1 MPFWKHLVSAYVW
14 MHVLQPKKTRVN
26 IDSNFGE
33 KFIVNLLFCYLFAGT
48 FAFQNFQSCE
58 FKCCRYDKLII
69 ILKDPEKNPESP
81 WGITTYHLCGSV
93 VEHRSAESEGL
104 KVFQKTQDEKHLSL
118 FLNRAQNLSSLLFLI
133 IIFSNRNRMSQKYQV
148 FVPRPKPFRE
158 RQFHGVFQYRKIE
171 ILLTFCRNRKNR
183 LRARENITDY
193 RASWDFIVL
202 YLKFDWL
209 DLKMVESLV

>member
-33 KFIVNLLFCYLFAGT
+33 KFIVNLLFCDLFAGT

-69 ILKDPEKNPESP
+69 ILKDVFRLITSVEQRKNPESP
-81 WGITTYHLCGSV
+81 WGIKTYYLCGSV

-133 IIFSNRNRMSQKYQV
+133 IIFSNRNRMSQKTKFSYQDPNRPEKDNFAG
-148 FVPRPKPFRE
+148 FVNTGKLKFFLHFAE
-158 RQFHGVFQYRKIE
+158 IGKTDFVLAGTSLIIEQAE
-171 ILLTFCRNRKNR
+171 ILLFC
-183 LRARENITDY
+183 I
-193 RASWDFIVL
+193 
-202 YLKFDWL
+202 
-209 DLKMVESLV
+209 

>member
-1 MPFWKHLVSAYVW
+1 MFECMCFSRRKPELI
-14 MHVLQPKKTRVN
+14 L
-26 IDSNFGE
+26 ISNFGE
-33 KFIVNLLFCYLFAGT
+33 KCIVNLLFCDLFAGT

-69 ILKDPEKNPESP
+69 ILKDVFRLITSVEQRKTPESP
-81 WGITTYHLCGSV
+81 WGIKTYYLCGSV

-133 IIFSNRNRMSQKYQV
+133 ITFSNRNRMSQKYQV

-183 LRARENITDY
+183 LRARRNIADY
-193 RASWDFIVL
+193 RTSWDFIVL
-202 YLKFDWL
+202 YLKVDWL

>member
-1 MPFWKHLVSAYVW
+1 MFF
-14 MHVLQPKKTRVN
+14 VLSRAWNK
-26 IDSNFGE
+26 
-33 KFIVNLLFCYLFAGT
+33 
-48 FAFQNFQSCE
+48 
-58 FKCCRYDKLII
+58 
-69 ILKDPEKNPESP
+69 EKNPESP
-81 WGITTYHLCGSV
+81 WGIKTYYLCGSV

-158 RQFHGVFQYRKIE
+158 RQFDGVFQCRKIE
-171 ILLTFCRNRKNR
+171 ILLTFCWIRKNR
-183 LRARENITDY
+183 LRARGNIADY
-193 RASWDFIVL
+193 RASWDFIVF
-202 YLKFDWL
+202 YLKFVWL